1 MTIKKPDLGTEY
13 SGIEMIKRVVK
24 EVQGEYKHS
33 VIEDILGY
41 VLWILDDYKR
51 LKQGDGTNFSRITK
65 SPEAL
70 AKWLEESIGSFCDTY
85 NGEVDC
91 GKCPIADDC
100 DVIEQKRLKQLRDNS
115 TDNISISDK
124 DYWLAWLKR
133 ESDTE

>member
-1 MTIKKPDLGTEY
+1 MALCESCIRNKNCKWNKGNPRHCTLYTDKKE
-13 SGIEMIKRVVK
+13 
-24 EVQGEYKHS
+24 
-33 VIEDILGY
+33 
-41 VLWILDDYKR
+41 
-51 LKQGDGTNFSRITK
+51 TNFSRITA

-91 GKCPIADDC
+91 EKCPIADDC

-124 DYWLAWLKR
+124 DYWLAWLKQ
-133 ESDTE
+133 ESNNE

>member
-1 MTIKKPDLGTEY
+1 MALCDRCINKGNCGVQEFFEEGKLLLSYCKNFIGKAPREIK
-13 SGIEMIKRVVK
+13 
-24 EVQGEYKHS
+24 
-33 VIEDILGY
+33 
-41 VLWILDDYKR
+41 
-51 LKQGDGTNFSRITK
+51 TNFQRITA

-91 GKCPIADDC
+91 EKCPIADDC

-124 DYWLAWLKR
+124 DYWLAWLKQ
-133 ESDTE
+133 ESE